1 MLDTI
6 QTRHLTKGKALLYS
20 LIFPGVGHFYAGRKM
35 EGVLMMILIL
45 IPSWLVR
52 MIGFQFQTTIAGVL
66 LIPVFWL
73 IIGYRAYYVTDPEKE
88 QPDHFLN
95 RWFVYVGAALI
106 LFVFYGTGIVRG
118 PWMDDIGRVVFR
130 NMTSESNS
138 PAVIPG
144 ETIAVEKT
152 QDIQRGNIICFQSPK
167 DHPKTEWIFRCVA
180 VPGDSLEIREGI
192 VFTNGQKEPKERELQ
207 FRYLLVA
214 PDEIQD
220 ALFEEWG
227 IREYDRMPGGYS
239 IFATE
244 KTAAFLQ
251 KEFGKQMEKMTET
264 NPNPETFPQDTST
277 HWNVD
282 FFGPVWVPSKGATIE
297 LTARNT
303 LLYAS
308 CLELENNQIR
318 IQGTDAILNDQKLTT
333 YTFTQ
338 NYFFVMGDNRHNA
351 LDSRFWGF
359 VPQSQI
365 VGKALYI
372 LNSPDTDRIGQE
384 LK

>member
-1 MLDTI
+1 MLDSV
-6 QTRHLTKGKALLYS
+6 QTRHLSKGKALLYS

-52 MIGFQFQTTIAGVL
+52 MIGFQFQTTIAGVFL
-66 LIPVFWL
+66 FSVFWL
-73 IIGYRAYYVTDPEKE
+73 IIGYRAYYVTDTEKE
-88 QPDHFLN
+88 VPDHFLN

-118 PWMDDIGRVVFR
+118 PWFDTIGRVVFR
-130 NMTSESNS
+130 NMISESNS

-152 QDIQRGNIICFQSPK
+152 QDIKLGNIICFQSPK
-167 DHPKTEWIFRCVA
+167 DQPKTDWISRCVA
-180 VPGDSLEIREGI
+180 VPDDSLEIRDGI
-192 VFTNGQKEPKERELQ
+192 VFTNGQREPKERELQ

-220 ALFEEWG
+220 ALFEDWG

-244 KTAAFLQ
+244 KTATFLL
-251 KEFGKQMEKMTET
+251 KEFGKQIDKITET
-264 NPNPETFPQDTST
+264 NPNPETFPQDTSI

-282 FFGPVWVPSKGATIE
+282 FLGPVWVPSKGATIE

-303 LLYAS
+303 VLYAS

-384 LK
+384 FK

>member
-1 MLDTI
+1 MLDTV
-6 QTRHLTKGKALLYS
+6 QTRTLSKRKAFLYS
-20 LIFPGVGHFYAGRKM
+20 LIYPGTGHFYAGRKL
-35 EGVLMMILIL
+35 EGILMGICIL
-45 IPSWLVR
+45 IPSMLVR
-52 MIGFQFQTTIAGVL
+52 MVGYQFTSAFVVVL
-66 LIPVFWL
+66 LVPVFWL
-73 IIGYRAYYVTDPEKE
+73 FSAYRAYYITDPEKE
-88 QPDHFLN
+88 QSDHFLN
-95 RWFVYVGAALI
+95 RWFVLVGAGLTM
-106 LFVFYGTGIVRG
+106 LFLYGTGTIRG
-118 PWMDDIGRVVFR
+118 AGFDAIGRIVFK
-130 NMTSESNS
+130 NMSSESNS

-144 ETIAVEKT
+144 ETIAIEKT
-152 QDIQRGNIICFQSPK
+152 QDIKRGDIICFQSPK
-167 DHPKTEWIFRCVA
+167 DQPKSEWIFRCVA
-180 VPGDSLEIREGI
+180 ISGESLEIRNGI
-192 VFTNGQKEPKERELQ
+192 AFTNGQREQKDRELQ
-207 FRYLLVA
+207 FRYYVVA

-227 IREYDRMPGGYS
+227 IREYYRMPGGYS
-239 IFATE
+239 IFTTE

-251 KEFGKQMEKMTET
+251 KEFGKQIEKMTET
-264 NPNPETFPQDTST
+264 NPNPETFPQDSSF

-282 FFGPVWVPSKGATIE
+282 FLGPVWVPSKGATIE

-303 LLYAS
+303 ILYAS

-318 IQGTDAILNDQKLTT
+318 IQGTDAILNDQKLKT

-372 LNSPDTDRIGQE
+372 MNSPDTDRIGQE
-384 LK
+384 FK